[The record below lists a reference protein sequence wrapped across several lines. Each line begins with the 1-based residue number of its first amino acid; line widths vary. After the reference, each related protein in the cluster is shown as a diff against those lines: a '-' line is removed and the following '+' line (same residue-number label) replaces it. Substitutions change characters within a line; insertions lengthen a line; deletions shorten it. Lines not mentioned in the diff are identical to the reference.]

1 MRAASSCEKP
11 NFSNA
16 SVQKRSI
23 EETLYLLKLI
33 GKTTFL
39 FFFII
44 TRDQFYINRREY
56 TKTGLT
62 FAKPA
67 FLRIFLAVL
76 LTLVQISGIIKK
88 RGDKFVRAFN
98 I

>member
-44 TRDQFYINRREY
+44 TRDQLHINRREY
-56 TKTGLT
+56 AKTGLAFIELT
-62 FAKPA
+62 FLHS
-67 FLRIFLAVL
+67 FIAVL
-76 LTLVQISGIIKK
+76 LTLVQTSGIIRK